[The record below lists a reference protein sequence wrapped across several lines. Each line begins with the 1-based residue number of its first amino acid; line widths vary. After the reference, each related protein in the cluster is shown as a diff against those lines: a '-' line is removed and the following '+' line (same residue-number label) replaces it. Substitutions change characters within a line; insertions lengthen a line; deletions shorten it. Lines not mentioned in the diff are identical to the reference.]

1 MRTSSNLTKT
11 LTLTTA
17 LVTLAAGFA
26 ACERPDDSARR
37 RAAAKNEAPKPQT
50 SGVAPVPVPVPA
62 PPAPAPSD
70 EKDVLAKRTAAPVLD
85 ATDEGD
91 VDADID
97 DGDLPTDALSLARKA
112 LDEGD
117 YEKAMKL
124 SKKAVDKTPGRWIG
138 WNTLGR
144 AQLQL
149 GKRKAAITSFE
160 KAVELNPDSSY
171 AHNNLGLTL
180 IYEKRYGEAVEVLEE
195 AIELGPVTGFMW
207 NNLGMALEQMDRL
220 QEARDAYAKAVELD
234 SDKARES
241 LARLEGVKSVFRTAQ
256 AETPPAD
263 GSEGTVTRQ

>member
-26 ACERPDDSARR
+26 ACERPDDSAKRR
-37 RAAAKNEAPKPQT
+37 TAVKNEAPKPEAT
-50 SGVAPVPVPVPA
+50 GVAPVPMPVPA
-62 PPAPAPSD
+62 PVPG
-70 EKDVLAKRTAAPVLD
+70 EVKDVLAKRSAAPVLD

-117 YEKAMKL
+117 YEKAVKL
-124 SKKAVDKTPGRWIG
+124 SKKAVDKAPGRWIG

-256 AETPPAD
+256 ADTPPAD